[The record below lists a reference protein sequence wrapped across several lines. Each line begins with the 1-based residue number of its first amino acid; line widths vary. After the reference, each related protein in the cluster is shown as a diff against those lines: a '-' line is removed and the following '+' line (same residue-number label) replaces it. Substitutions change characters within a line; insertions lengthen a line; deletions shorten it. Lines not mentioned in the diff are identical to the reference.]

1 MESKRQQKFAR
12 VIQKDLGEIFQ
23 REGNTYLPNVMI
35 TVTKVRATPDLGVVR
50 VFLSFFNAPDTD
62 SAIKA
67 IREKTAEIRYTLG
80 KRIKDQVKT
89 VPQLDFFID
98 DTNEYVER
106 MDKLFSGIQKADN
119 STDE

>member
-23 REGNTYLPNVMI
+23 REGNTYLPNIMI

-50 VFLSFFNAPDTD
+50 VFLSFFNAEDTEE
-62 SAIKA
+62 AIK
-67 IREKTAEIRYTLG
+67 IIKEKTAEIRYTLG
-80 KRIKDQVKT
+80 KRIKDQVKS
-89 VPQLDFFID
+89 VPQLEFFLD

-106 MDKLFSGIQKADN
+106 MEKVFGEIQKDDDAA
-119 STDE
+119 TE

>member
-23 REGNTYLPNVMI
+23 REGNYLPNVMI

-50 VFLSFFNAPDTD
+50 VFLSFFNASDTD
-62 SAIKA
+62 SAIKT

-89 VPQLDFFID
+89 VPQLEFFVD

-106 MDKLFSGIQKADN
+106 MDKLFNGIQKN
-119 STDE
+119 EGSTGE